1 MSTIRD
7 PLIILSNYL
16 QCASKLVM
24 FVNNDTPVSTTLL
37 IIDKT
42 PPPLPFSS
50 MLPYVAKDSW
60 NHSTTLFYSFIFWGG
75 GGVQLTG

>member
-42 PPPLPFSS
+42 PLPFSS

-60 NHSTTLFYSFIFWGG
+60 NHSTTTLFYSFIFWGG
-75 GGVQLTG
+75 GGTVNRLT

>member
-1 MSTIRD
+1 
-7 PLIILSNYL
+7 
-16 QCASKLVM
+16 M

-42 PPPLPFSS
+42 PPLPFSS

-75 GGVQLTG
+75 GGVQLTGIRNKIEGYKK

>member
-37 IIDKT
+37 THLTTSVIT
-42 PPPLPFSS
+42 YFFFSGWE
-50 MLPYVAKDSW
+50 L
-60 NHSTTLFYSFIFWGG
+60 TLAAQVFKP
-75 GGVQLTG
+75 VKL

>member
-42 PPPLPFSS
+42 PPLPFSS

-75 GGVQLTG
+75 GGIQLTG